1 MNREA
6 RSLVTIVLA
15 LSVLGVAVGL
25 IWQWWSPNGPPGY
38 VLGPGLV
45 QPGETET
52 FVAADGRFA
61 VLMLGCGV
69 LAALVVWFGRMARGP
84 GAVLA
89 LAVGGLAAALLAGWI
104 GGLVRADGH
113 YYPCGNGTAQCID
126 HLALSV
132 RMHGLYFLQA
142 AAAVLVY
149 AMCVAFAV
157 ADDLGSP
164 DPVRDQIRNQSGA
177 SVWPDVQLQYAGGD
191 GDGAGRPQ
199 QGQFPPQE
207 HG

>member
-15 LSVLGVAVGL
+15 LSVLGITFGF
-25 IWQWWSPNGPPGY
+25 IWQWWSPNGPAGY

-52 FVAADGRFA
+52 FAATDGRFA

-69 LAALVVWFGRMARGP
+69 LAALVVWFGRVARGP

-104 GGLVRADGH
+104 GGLVRAGGH
-113 YYPCGNGTAQCID
+113 YYPCGDGTARCID
-126 HLALSV
+126 HLGLSV

-149 AMCVAFAV
+149 AICVAFAA
-157 ADDLGSP
+157 ADDLGRP
-164 DPVRDQIRNQSGA
+164 DPIRDQVRHQLSG
-177 SVWPDVQLQYAGGD
+177 SVRSDVQLQYVGGD
-191 GDGAGRPQ
+191 GDGVGSPQ
-199 QGQFPPQE
+199 QSQFPPQE